1 MIDDSWREWVKHNL
15 EQKSDKRELFTI
27 LLNYGYDFN
36 LIKDLIEY
44 EPTDKRILAR
54 LEYQERMLVKEITP
68 LVVQPFKR
76 LADNFKAIRLDT
88 SLADIYEV
96 HEFLDAQECQDVI
109 KVMEVNLK
117 ASTVTDPNAD
127 KSVRTSS
134 TSHLLCMDPVIEKIE
149 RKIHNFM
156 DIGLA
161 YGEELQGQR
170 YEIGQEF
177 KQHTDYFDGNATY
190 NLMHMDRG
198 QRTWT
203 FMVYL
208 DDCEE
213 GGQTKFTRLNFDIKP
228 EAGKALVWNNQRP
241 DGQGNHYT
249 EHWGMPVIKGQKNII
264 TKWMREKPSIRQ
276 IV

>member
-1 MIDDSWREWVKHNL
+1 MIDDSWRGWVKTNL
-15 EQKSDKRELFTI
+15 EQKSDKLELFTI
-27 LLNYGYDFN
+27 LLNHGYDFA
-36 LIKDLIEY
+36 LVKDLLEY
-44 EPTDKRILAR
+44 EPTDKRIMAR
-54 LEYQERMLVKEITP
+54 LAYQERMLVKEMTP
-68 LVVQPFKR
+68 VIEQPFKR
-76 LADNFKAIRLDT
+76 LADNHKVFRLDT
-88 SLADIYEV
+88 SLADIFEI
-96 HEFLDAQECQDVI
+96 HDFLNAQECQEII
-109 KVMEVNLK
+109 KVMETNLK

-134 TSHLLCMDPVIEKIE
+134 TSHLLCTDPVIEKIE
-149 RKIHNFM
+149 RKIHGFM
-156 DIGLA
+156 GIGLE

-177 KQHTDYFDGNATY
+177 KQHTDYFDSNATY

-213 GGQTKFTRLNFDIKP
+213 GGQTRFTRLNFDIKP
-228 EAGKALVWNNQRP
+228 EAGKVLVWNNQKP
-241 DGQGNHYT
+241 DGQGNHFT

-264 TKWMREKPSIRQ
+264 TKWMREKPAIRQ
-276 IV
+276 IN

>member
-1 MIDDSWREWVKHNL
+1 MD
-15 EQKSDKRELFTI
+15 
-27 LLNYGYDFN
+27 
-36 LIKDLIEY
+36 Y
-44 EPTDKRILAR
+44 EPTDKRISAR

-68 LVVQPFKR
+68 LVIQPFKR
-76 LADNFKAIRLDT
+76 LADNYKAIRLDT

-109 KVMEVNLK
+109 KVMEMNLK

-149 RKIHNFM
+149 RKIHGFM

-213 GGQTKFTRLNFDIKP
+213 GGQTKFTRLDFDIKP